1 MDSQSKPHVLKE
13 MPPPSPQ
20 KKNRQQLVPPPPIKK
35 KKISISF
42 QALSPPA
49 TPLAP
54 TTVKILFYLKR
65 KRKEEHVQLLRICS
79 SMPENWLKK
88 FRKNM

>member
-20 KKNRQQLVPPPPIKK
+20 KKNRQQLLPPPPIK

-42 QALSPPA
+42 QALSPPSSPSNMFEYA
-49 TPLAP
+49 WKLAEEISEEY
-54 TTVKILFYLKR
+54 VKALECYIVSEMVKKL
-65 KRKEEHVQLLRICS
+65 EEKLD
-79 SMPENWLKK
+79 E
-88 FRKNM
+88 

>member
-42 QALSPPA
+42 QALSLPP
-49 TPLAP
+49 TLC
-54 TTVKILFYLKR
+54 TNDGEDTVLSEEE
-65 KRKEEHVQLLRICS
+65 KERGTCTIVT
-79 SMPENWLKK
+79 
-88 FRKNM
+88 NMFEYA